1 MSNTQ
6 NIIYVATEGII
17 EFSSTYFENKDEVLQ
32 RKMDK
37 GAHIVGSA
45 ISFPDIVWIFP
56 PPLSENIETVE
67 VTTGLSFDW
76 SPWNCVVHG
85 FGMKSSKTLN
95 DERPNIPSLTT
106 CSNDRRRSNCS
117 VKTLPKRN
125 IVQINYVIPLRREY
139 SRGKMPREQE
149 AKASPPQHSTAAT
162 AFEVHSRSHFPAFRR
177 QQVENQPKVCKGND
191 GQLKK

>member
-32 RKMDK
+32 RKMDT

-76 SPWNCVVHG
+76 
-85 FGMKSSKTLN
+85 
-95 DERPNIPSLTT
+95 
-106 CSNDRRRSNCS
+106 
-117 VKTLPKRN
+117 LP
-125 IVQINYVIPLRREY
+125 
-139 SRGKMPREQE
+139 
-149 AKASPPQHSTAAT
+149 
-162 AFEVHSRSHFPAFRR
+162 
-177 QQVENQPKVCKGND
+177 
-191 GQLKK
+191 